1 MRSGWGRQ
9 GSHNHP
15 QHQPSVVSC
24 TDGHNRHAYQMPG
37 NVRTPHS
44 EASGDDHTPY
54 REGPQLQIKSEVSAS
69 FDKKFCQICGYKG
82 QDVSQL
88 RKHLRIHTGEKP
100 YQCPKCTYCSAQS
113 SNLRVHI
120 KRHHPELCQQETQ
133 RDLQQVFTDV
143 GVVELPE
150 LQGNFNSS

>member
-9 GSHNHP
+9 SSHNLP
-15 QHQPSVVSC
+15 LHQPSAVPLADGPSC
-24 TDGHNRHAYQMPG
+24 HSYQIPA
-37 NVRTPHS
+37 NIHTSHLD
-44 EASGDDHTPY
+44 ASGNSHTPY
-54 REGPQLQIKSEVSAS
+54 REEPQLQIKNEVSAS
-69 FDKKFCQICGYKG
+69 FDKKYCQICGYKG

-100 YQCPKCTYCSAQS
+100 YRCTKCDYCSAQS

-120 KRHHPELCQQETQ
+120 KRHHPEMCQAEAV

-143 GVVELPE
+143 GLIE
-150 LQGNFNSS
+150 